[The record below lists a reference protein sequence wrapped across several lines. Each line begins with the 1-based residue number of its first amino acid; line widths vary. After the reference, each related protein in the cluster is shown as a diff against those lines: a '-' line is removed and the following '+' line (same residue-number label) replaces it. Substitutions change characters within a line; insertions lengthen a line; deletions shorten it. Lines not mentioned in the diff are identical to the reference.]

1 MANEH
6 NLHVFS
12 SDEVKS
18 RGMAALMRDV
28 LNCIASNNNDNIHVS
43 IDIDA
48 MDPSLVCGTGTLVKG
63 GLWNGDF
70 YTFVDMLFKTNKIIS
85 TDFVEYNHLLD
96 DVDQT
101 TAKWCI
107 EALHYLSLKIKQL
120 KSHR

>member
-1 MANEH
+1 M
-6 NLHVFS
+6 
-12 SDEVKS
+12 
-18 RGMAALMRDV
+18 
-28 LNCIASNNNDNIHVS
+28 
-43 IDIDA
+43 
-48 MDPSLVCGTGTLVKG
+48 KG